1 MDLIKS
7 RNEWL
12 FSNSWMSQN
21 YVPWWRLVGLTH
33 DVPTVHC
40 LQDHSKVFTGQAKRN
55 EHYLIKMCVWVADN
69 IATANVFLCA
79 TRYKNH
85 IYTLFITY
93 TIEYTRTFVH
103 YLFCKNGIHF
113 YLEK

>member
-1 MDLIKS
+1 
-7 RNEWL
+7 
-12 FSNSWMSQN
+12 MS
-21 YVPWWRLVGLTH
+21 TI
-33 DVPTVHC
+33 
-40 LQDHSKVFTGQAKRN
+40 
-55 EHYLIKMCVWVADN
+55 LIKMCVWVADN
-69 IATANVFLCA
+69 IATANVFLYA